1 MKALENLSGSLDWV
15 RRWGWTMRVSIP
27 GWSQSRCE
35 DISLSQAEQVPYLCK
50 GMGLLLPI
58 EGEGWDFYI
67 KSLFQKGFLFQKGL
81 GTVSREI
88 VVEQDSQWHS
98 GSVLCAGLWRR
109 TILYSCF
116 CCFKTKGLHN
126 LVWEKELWAWGSKD

>member
-1 MKALENLSGSLDWV
+1 MKALENLSGSLGWV

-27 GWSQSRCE
+27 GWSQSRYE

-58 EGEGWDFYI
+58 EEGEGWDFYK
-67 KSLFQKGFLFQKGL
+67 KSLCQKGFLFQKGL
-81 GTVSREI
+81 GTVSREV

-98 GSVLCAGLWRR
+98 GSLFCALASGEEP
-109 TILYSCF
+109 F
-116 CCFKTKGLHN
+116 CTAASVALKQKVFT
-126 LVWEKELWAWGSKD
+126 V